1 MDTKDLTQKA
11 TEYASQHIDL
21 YALIALD
28 PATTDAKQI
37 HRAWRKSSLL
47 HHPDKAGDAFDPEKW
62 ALLESARD
70 VLLDATARG
79 AYDRGREAQALRAAE
94 RAQVQGARKR
104 MIDELEAAE
113 GEAKRRRD
121 EQEEKRRELE
131 REKARMG
138 EELRRRRAEEDERRK
153 GEQEEKRRELER
165 EKARMGEE
173 LRRRR
178 AEEDERFRREAEE
191 KRNRE
196 EDEGDERIQELQ
208 RRLEETRRRKAEKKA
223 RKRGELP
230 PETESKDAP
239 KTNGGEGKAPKWE
252 DLKARMI
259 AVQKKRD
266 AAKLVAAQEAAA
278 GTAEDGTTA

>member
-1 MDTKDLTQKA
+1 MDAKDTKELTQKA
-11 TEYASQHIDL
+11 TDYAAKNLDL
-21 YALIALD
+21 YALISLD
-28 PATTDAKQI
+28 PATTDPKQI

-62 ALLESARD
+62 ALLEAARD
-70 VLLDATARG
+70 VLLDATAR
-79 AYDRGREAQALRAAE
+79 ATYDRGREAQAMRAAE

-113 GEAKRRRD
+113 NEAKRRKG
-121 EQEEKRRELE
+121 EEEEKRRELE
-131 REKARMG
+131 REKARM
-138 EELRRRRAEEDERRK
+138 A
-153 GEQEEKRRELER
+153 
-165 EKARMGEE
+165 EE

-191 KRNRE
+191 KRVKA
-196 EDEGDERIQELQ
+196 EDEDDERMQELQ
-208 RRLEETRRRKAEKKA
+208 RRLDETRRRKAEKKA
-223 RKRGELP
+223 RKKGELP
-230 PETESKDAP
+230 PETAETGDGP

-266 AAKLVAAQEAAA
+266 AAKLAAAQGAAPA
-278 GTAEDGTTA
+278 PAPAEDGTTA

>member
-1 MDTKDLTQKA
+1 MDTKDLTKKA
-11 TEYASQHIDL
+11 TEYASQNIDL

-37 HRAWRKSSLL
+37 HRA
-47 HHPDKAGDAFDPEKW
+47 
-62 ALLESARD
+62 
-70 VLLDATARG
+70 
-79 AYDRGREAQALRAAE
+79 
-94 RAQVQGARKR
+94 
-104 MIDELEAAE
+104 
-113 GEAKRRRD
+113 
-121 EQEEKRRELE
+121 
-131 REKARMG
+131 
-138 EELRRRRAEEDERRK
+138 
-153 GEQEEKRRELER
+153 ELER

-266 AAKLVAAQEAAA
+266 AAKLAAAQETAA
-278 GTAEDGTTA
+278 GTAEEDDTTA

>member
-11 TEYASQHIDL
+11 SDYASQNIDL
-21 YALIALD
+21 YTLITLD
-28 PATTDAKQI
+28 PATTDPKQI

-47 HHPDKAGDAFDPEKW
+47 HHPDKAGSAFDPEKW

-70 VLLDATARG
+70 VLLDATARA

-113 GEAKRRRD
+113 NEAKRRKS
-121 EQEEKRRELE
+121 EEEE
-131 REKARMG
+131 R
-138 EELRRRRAEEDERRK
+138 
-153 GEQEEKRRELER
+153 RRELER

-178 AEEDERFRREAEE
+178 AEEDERFKREAEE
-191 KRNRE
+191 RREKE
-196 EDEGDERIQELQ
+196 EDEGDERMQELQ
-208 RRLEETRRRKAEKKA
+208 RRLDQTRKRKAEKKA

-230 PETESKDAP
+230 PETDTKDAP
-239 KTNGGEGKAPKWE
+239 KTNGGEGKPPKWE

-266 AAKLVAAQEAAA
+266 AAKLAAAQEAAPA
-278 GTAEDGTTA
+278 APEDGTTV

>member
-138 EELRRRRAEEDERRK
+138 EELRRRRAEEDER
-153 GEQEEKRRELER
+153 
-165 EKARMGEE
+165 
-173 LRRRR
+173 
-178 AEEDERFRREAEE
+178 FRREAEE

-266 AAKLVAAQEAAA
+266 AAKLAAAQETAA
-278 GTAEDGTTA
+278 GTAEEDGTTA